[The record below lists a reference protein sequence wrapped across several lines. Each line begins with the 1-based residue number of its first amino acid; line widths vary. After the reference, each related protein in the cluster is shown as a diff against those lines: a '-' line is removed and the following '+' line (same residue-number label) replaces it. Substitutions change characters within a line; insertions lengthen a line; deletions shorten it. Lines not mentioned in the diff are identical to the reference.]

1 MRSGIVENMSCT
13 MDDFVYIHELWFIDF
28 SCMYVCLLLK
38 CQALDLL
45 LSPVCVCDST
55 QDGLVDPMCRV
66 AGVVC
71 HPLLFMFNCH
81 ITH

>member
-45 LSPVCVCDST
+45 LSPVCVCVIVRKMGWLT
-55 QDGLVDPMCRV
+55 PCVG
-66 AGVVC
+66 
-71 HPLLFMFNCH
+71 
-81 ITH
+81 